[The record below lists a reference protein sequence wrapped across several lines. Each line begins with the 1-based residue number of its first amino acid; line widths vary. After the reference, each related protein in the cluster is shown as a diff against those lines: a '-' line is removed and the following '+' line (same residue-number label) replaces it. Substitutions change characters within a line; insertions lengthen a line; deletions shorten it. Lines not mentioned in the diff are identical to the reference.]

1 MQFGIDGV
9 AYELNELYERN
20 ELYEL
25 NAPAR
30 ARGSN
35 NGIYP
40 LEPI

>member
-30 ARGSN
+30 ARGIN
-35 NGIYP
+35 KAI
-40 LEPI
+40 